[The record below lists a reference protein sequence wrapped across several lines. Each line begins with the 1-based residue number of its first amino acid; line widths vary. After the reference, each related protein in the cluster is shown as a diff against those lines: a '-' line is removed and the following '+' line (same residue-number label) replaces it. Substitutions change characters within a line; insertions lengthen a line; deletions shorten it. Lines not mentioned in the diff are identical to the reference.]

1 MLRRALLAAAASE
14 HIRGLVTATPA
25 TRAVV
30 DRYVAGENI
39 GDAVRVARS
48 LREAGLLVSLD
59 YLGEDTTDS
68 LQAAAVATQYVHLLG
83 KLAAEGLTEDGAVEV
98 SVKPTAVGL
107 LLGSAEGAGG
117 GAGSAEGAGEGAG
130 VSVLGERVAAGH
142 IERIAIVAKD
152 AGTTVTL
159 DAEDH
164 RTTDAT
170 ARIAAT
176 LRSRFPQLG
185 TVVQAAL
192 RRTEADVRELAAPG
206 VRVRLCKGAYAEPVS
221 EAFASKHDVD
231 KSFARCLRVLLDGP
245 GYPMIATHDPRLIA
259 IARSL
264 GLRRA
269 PDSFEYQMLYGVRPD
284 EQRRLARTGA
294 RVRVYVPYGGDW
306 YGYLVRRLAERPANL
321 AFFLRSLW
329 SSS

>member
-14 HIRGLVTATPA
+14 QIRGFVTATPA

-39 GDAVRVARS
+39 SDAVRVARS
-48 LREAGLLVSLD
+48 LRDEGLLVSLD

-68 LQAAAVATQYVHLLG
+68 RQAAAVATQYVHLLG

-107 LLGSAEGAGG
+107 LLGSAQGAG
-117 GAGSAEGAGEGAG
+117 AEAG
-130 VSVLGERVAAGH
+130 VNAVGERVATEH
-142 IERIAIVAKD
+142 IERIAIVARD

-164 RTTDAT
+164 RTTDA
-170 ARIAAT
+170 ALRIAT
-176 LRSRFPQLG
+176 TMRSRFPALG
-185 TVVQAAL
+185 SVVQAGL
-192 RRTEADVRELAAPG
+192 RRTEADVRDLAAPG
-206 VRVRLCKGAYAEPVS
+206 VRVRLCKGAYAEPIA
-221 EAFASKHDVD
+221 EAFTAKHDVD
-231 KSFARCLRVLLDGP
+231 KSYARCLRLLLEGP

-259 IARSL
+259 IAKSL
-264 GLRRA
+264 GLGRA